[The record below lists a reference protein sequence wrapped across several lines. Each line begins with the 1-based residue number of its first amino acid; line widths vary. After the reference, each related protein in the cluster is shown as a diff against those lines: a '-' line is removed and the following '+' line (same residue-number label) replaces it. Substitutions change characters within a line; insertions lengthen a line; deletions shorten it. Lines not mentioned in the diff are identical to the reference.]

1 MSRGYFADMFEL
13 RKHAGKLA
21 MANKIIVP
29 EAAAVKFPDL
39 AVQSTDGRTL
49 NLPLVVPLHNDDH
62 EAGNAVVSQNG
73 DCKSSDLVVPDASL
87 LCLSFR
93 ANSHKMAES
102 WSLPFLDAF
111 SSTGNIQVYEVS
123 FIDSWLLSS
132 RLLRRALLKVMRR
145 SNNPQRNVVYSFGD
159 HYYFRKELQIINLLT
174 GYIYLVDRLGRVR
187 WQGFGSATQEELASL
202 TACASVLLD
211 AEKTR
216 LDG

>member
-1 MSRGYFADMFEL
+1 MQ
-13 RKHAGKLA
+13 LA
-21 MANKIIVP
+21 VANKIIIP
-29 EAAAVKFPDL
+29 EAVAVKFPDL

-49 NLPLVVPLHNDDH
+49 NLPLVVPLRNDDH

-73 DCKSSDLVVPDASL
+73 DRKSSDLVVPDASL

-93 ANSHKMAES
+93 ASSHKMAES

-123 FIDSWLLSS
+123 FIDIWLLSS
-132 RLLRRALLKVMRR
+132 SLWRRALLKFMRR
-145 SNNPQRNVVYSFGD
+145 SDDPQRNVVYSFGD
-159 HYYFRKELQIINLLT
+159 HYYFRQKLRIINLLT

-187 WQGFGSATQEELASL
+187 WEGSGSATQEELSSL

-211 AEKTR
+211 AGKTR
-216 LDG
+216 LDDK